1 MEGSMQACR
10 NLCVLNVG
18 WNSRNAN
25 TMGILPDPKMDE
37 NLPLSRHCVSTLSIF
52 VTSLNG
58 VCWIYQLSESLQ
70 DLHSYTGEGGYH
82 KLLGSQLFN
91 YGNWEAIRLHFP
103 NLRWWLEDFKFVVF
117 RFDGFT
123 FMRYYHYDIDM
134 TFAWNYSEVNYDV
147 IKEQTIIDEDLYGL
161 DYVKEII
168 WKFIV
173 VRKFIGMPQGK
184 IICLLGVGKT
194 SIGRLIGSTLIC
206 RFPVGGLYDV
216 VETNVHH
223 WIYITVM
230 LGKMVQGN
238 KNVRT
243 LDPLVLILNNQTE
256 VEPVVIAL
264 LVKKT
269 NMFLVENLIY
279 VEGYRA
285 RILLWIGLEL
295 LWILPCGSKDSQ
307 DSVIGEWYSATFD
320 SSFVDYMRKTLTTA
334 ISFGYARGVLSVA
347 NDLVI
352 VYIALDFFKIY
363 YDEELGHILEN
374 TFINFIF
381 GLRKSIGK

>member
-1 MEGSMQACR
+1 
-10 NLCVLNVG
+10 
-18 WNSRNAN
+18 
-25 TMGILPDPKMDE
+25 
-37 NLPLSRHCVSTLSIF
+37 
-52 VTSLNG
+52 
-58 VCWIYQLSESLQ
+58 
-70 DLHSYTGEGGYH
+70 
-82 KLLGSQLFN
+82 
-91 YGNWEAIRLHFP
+91 
-103 NLRWWLEDFKFVVF
+103 
-117 RFDGFT
+117 
-123 FMRYYHYDIDM
+123 MRYHHHDIDM

-147 IKEQTIIDEDLYGL
+147 IKAQTIIDEDLYGL
-161 DYVKEII
+161 ADVKEII

-173 VRKFIGMPQGK
+173 VSKFIGMPQGK

-194 SIGRLIGSTLIC
+194 SIGRLIGSALIC

-243 LDPLVLILNNQTE
+243 LDPLVLILNHQTE

-264 LVKKT
+264 LVEKT
-269 NMFLVENLIY
+269 NLCLVESLIY
-279 VEGYRA
+279 VEGNRA
-285 RILLWIGLEL
+285 GILLWIGLEL
-295 LWILPCGSKDSQ
+295 LWILPRGSKDNQ

-320 SSFVDYMRKTLTTA
+320 SSFVDYMRKTLITA
-334 ISFGYARGVLSVA
+334 ISFGYARGVLIVA

-363 YDEELGHILEN
+363 YDEELGIP
-374 TFINFIF
+374 
-381 GLRKSIGK
+381 